1 MKNRKII
8 IGSRGSKLALI
19 YAEKAREKI
28 LKYSKDFGIE
38 EVIIKEIVTKGDQ
51 VQDKRLS
58 EVGGKGLFSKT
69 IEVELLEKKIDIAV
83 HALKDMPSEATKGL
97 LTDCFLERNDP
108 REILISKDNK
118 DLKDLASNSIIGTSS
133 FRREFQIKKIRD
145 DLNCK
150 LIRGNV
156 DTRIR
161 KLNENLYDAV
171 ILSYAGINSL
181 GLNQNISQIFSTSEI
196 IPCAG
201 QGVIALQCRNDD
213 EDLIELLKS
222 VNHQS
227 TQNSIKTE
235 RDVLKVLEGDC
246 ETAVGVFARINDN
259 KIDIAIHALK
269 DMPSEETEGLL
280 TNCFLER
287 NDPREILISRD
298 KKYLKDLAP
307 NSIIGTSSYRREFQ
321 IKKIRKDLECKL
333 IRGNVDTRIKKLNE
347 NLYDAI
353 ILSYAGINSLGLD
366 QDISQTFSTTELI
379 PSAGQGV
386 IALQCRSNDEEL
398 IELLKKINHQTTHN
412 SIKAERN
419 VLKVLE
425 GDCET
430 AVGVFASID
439 GDKINLEAE
448 LFSLDGSKRFYLK
461 LSENI
466 DKANELG
473 IEMGKTLKKISNN
486 SYKK

>member
-1 MKNRKII
+1 MKNKKII

-28 LKYSKDFGIE
+28 LNHSKDFEIE

-83 HALKDMPSEATKGL
+83 HALKDMPSEETKGL

-145 DLNCK
+145 DLGCK

-161 KLNENLYDAV
+161 KLKENLYDAI
-171 ILSYAGINSL
+171 ILSYAGINAL
-181 GLNQNISQIFSTSEI
+181 GLNQNISQTFSTSEI

-201 QGVIALQCRNDD
+201 QGVIALQCRNND
-213 EDLIELLKS
+213 EDLIELLKK
-222 VNHQS
+222 VDHQS
-227 TQNSIKTE
+227 T
-235 RDVLKVLEGDC
+235 
-246 ETAVGVFARINDN
+246 
-259 KIDIAIHALK
+259 H
-269 DMPSEETEGLL
+269 
-280 TNCFLER
+280 
-287 NDPREILISRD
+287 
-298 KKYLKDLAP
+298 
-307 NSIIGTSSYRREFQ
+307 
-321 IKKIRKDLECKL
+321 
-333 IRGNVDTRIKKLNE
+333 
-347 NLYDAI
+347 
-353 ILSYAGINSLGLD
+353 
-366 QDISQTFSTTELI
+366 
-379 PSAGQGV
+379 SA
-386 IALQCRSNDEEL
+386 
-398 IELLKKINHQTTHN
+398 
-412 SIKAERN
+412 IKAERN

-430 AVGVFASID
+430 AVGAFANIE
-439 GDKINLEAE
+439 GNKINLEVE
-448 LFSLDGSKRFYLK
+448 LFSLDGSKRFHLK
-461 LSENI
+461 SSESI
-466 DKANELG
+466 DKAEELG
-473 IEMGKTLKKISNN
+473 IEMGKTLKKMSNN